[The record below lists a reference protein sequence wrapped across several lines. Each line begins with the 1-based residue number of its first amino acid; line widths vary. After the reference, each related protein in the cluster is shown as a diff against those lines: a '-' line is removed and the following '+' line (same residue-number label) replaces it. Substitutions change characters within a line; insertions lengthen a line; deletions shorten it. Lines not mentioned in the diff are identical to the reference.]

1 VRIRF
6 VKGQWRPWS
15 ALLAETAALGCSF
28 SFLFTQKFLAVS
40 ELHGTEVEWIEIEEG
55 KEKHESNTSHEPAF
69 SLCGQKVL

>member
-1 VRIRF
+1 MS
-6 VKGQWRPWS
+6 KGSGDRGPLSWLK
-15 ALLAETAALGCSF
+15 LLHLDVH

-55 KEKHESNTSHEPAF
+55 KEEHESNTSHEPAF